1 MQTPQKL
8 RQARVEVDR
17 RNALDTRVYFFA
29 KSDDWNFQGD
39 SPQTLAFSPV
49 PGTWT
54 KVPEVLTNLVSSF
67 GKLQAFASC
76 PKCHVVSGLLS
87 GVTDIDE
94 LGKLTPDFRCMGHG
108 CGFARPAHLDKWNDK
123 VLYALSYHDRRNR
136 MKIELHY
143 THADTVRQARLG
155 IPDVAD
161 KDIIAIGPAIAFFV
175 DEAADKTGKILV
187 AH

>member
-54 KVPEVLTNLVSSF
+54 KVPEMLSTMVSAF
-67 GKLQAFASC
+67 GRLQAFVSC
-76 PKCHVVSGLLS
+76 PVCRGVSGLMS
-87 GVTDIDE
+87 EATHIDE
-94 LGKLTPDFRCMGHG
+94 TGKLTPDFAHQG
-108 CGFARPAHLDKWNDK
+108 CEFRRPAYLDKWNDK

-155 IPDVAD
+155 IPDVLD